1 MWHNQTPGSF
11 VSGLNDEELERVRLA
26 FVELAD
32 PATGLLQGN
41 QVGLL
46 MARLKLR
53 GPPPA
58 PPVAL
63 EEVNALV
70 VAERRET
77 V

>member
-1 MWHNQTPGSF
+1 MWHNRTPGSF
-11 VSGLNDEELERVRLA
+11 VSGLNDEELERVRRA

-32 PATGLLQGN
+32 PASGLLQGN

-46 MARLKLR
+46 IARLELR

-70 VAERRET
+70 AERRET
-77 V
+77 G